1 MTILIVDDHQLI
13 LDGFVHAVR
22 QTYPHSH
29 IHTALDERGLFDL
42 LAEIP
47 VDILFLDIRLRRSD
61 ARDFMKKIR
70 TVYPHLKIV
79 IISSL
84 DDLPTIET
92 LFKQG
97 ADGYLLKSDP
107 KTEIGRAI
115 KTVYNENK
123 KFMSHGIESKYFA
136 NNIFKSHQPTHLTP
150 REKEILSL
158 ILKGKTTKDIGKTL
172 FISEKTVENHRANL
186 FIKFDVKNVASLVKK
201 AILEGHL

>member
-47 VDILFLDIRLRRSD
+47 VDILFLDIRLHRSD
-61 ARDFMKKIR
+61 ARDFMKKLR
-70 TVYPHLKIV
+70 TGYPELKII

-84 DDLPTIET
+84 SDLPTIET

-107 KTEIGRAI
+107 KAEISRAI
-115 KTVYNENK
+115 QTVSEEK
-123 KFMSHGIESKYFA
+123 EKFTSKGIESKYFA
-136 NNIFKSHQPTHLTP
+136 HNIVKSHYPTYLTP

-158 ILKGKTTKDIGKTL
+158 ILKGKTTKDIGEAL